1 MAKKG
6 QKFKKIDDEL
16 ILKIVKE
23 KKLGKSYSYLSKRYL
38 VPEGS
43 IRTWVRRYT
52 YKGYVTRAK
61 RGVKKNPTN
70 MTIEEL
76 RIEVD
81 ILKKF
86 QAFLKQQQER
96 KYNLLS

>member
-6 QKFKKIDDEL
+6 QKFKTINEEL

-23 KKLGKSYSYLSKRYL
+23 KIKGKTYSYLSNKYKVPKGSIMTWVKRYND
-38 VPEGS
+38 
-43 IRTWVRRYT
+43 
-52 YKGYVTRAK
+52 KGYVSRDK
-61 RGVKKNPTN
+61 KGIRKNPKN
-70 MTIEEL
+70 MTVEEL

-86 QAFLKQQQER
+86 QAFLKQQLV
-96 KYNLLS
+96 KK

>member
-6 QKFKKIDDEL
+6 QKFKKIDEES

-23 KKLGKSYSYLSKRYL
+23 KKLGKSYSYLSKKYI

-52 YKGYVTRAK
+52 YKGYVTRDK

-96 KYNLLS
+96 K

>member
-6 QKFKKIDDEL
+6 QKQNRIEEEL

-23 KKLGKSYSYLSKRYL
+23 KMKGKSYRYL
-38 VPEGS
+38 AEKYSVSTGS
-43 IRTWVRRYT
+43 IKTWVRKYT
-52 YKGYVTRAK
+52 YKGYVTRDK
-61 RGVKKNPTN
+61 QGVKKNIN
-70 MTIEEL
+70 KMTIEEL

-86 QAFLKQQQER
+86 QAFLKQAQER
-96 KYNLLS
+96 K

>member
-6 QKFKKIDDEL
+6 QKFKIRDEQLIMEIVQEKI
-16 ILKIVKE
+16 
-23 KKLGKSYSYLSKRYL
+23 KKGKSYSELEKKYKISRGTIMTWTKRYHD
-38 VPEGS
+38 
-43 IRTWVRRYT
+43 
-52 YKGYVTRAK
+52 KGYVTRDK
-61 RGVKKNPTN
+61 RGIKKNSNN

-96 KYNLLS
+96 K

>member
-6 QKFKKIDDEL
+6 QKQNRIDEEL
-16 ILKIVKE
+16 ILRIVKE
-23 KKLGKSYSYLSKRYL
+23 KQNGKSYSYLAKKYGVSN
-38 VPEGS
+38 GS
-43 IRTWVRRYT
+43 IATWIRKYT
-52 YKGYVTRAK
+52 QKGYVTRDK
-61 RGVKKNPTN
+61 RGIKKNSNN

-86 QAFLKQQQER
+86 QAFLKQQ
-96 KYNLLS
+96 

>member
-6 QKFKKIDDEL
+6 QKFKRIDEEL

-23 KKLGKSYSYLSKRYL
+23 KITEGKTYSELEKKYHVSHGSIMTWVKRY
-38 VPEGS
+38 
-43 IRTWVRRYT
+43 RD
-52 YKGYVTRAK
+52 KGYVNREK
-61 RGVKKNPTN
+61 QGVKKDPSK

-76 RIEVD
+76 RIENE

-86 QAFLKQQQER
+86 QAFLKQQHD
-96 KYNLLS
+96 KKKGL

>member
-1 MAKKG
+1 MARKG
-6 QKFKKIDDEL
+6 QKQSKISEEL

-23 KKLGKSYSYLSKRYL
+23 KISGKSYGYLAKKYNVSD
-38 VPEGS
+38 GS
-43 IRTWVRRYT
+43 IATWVRRYN
-52 YKGYVTRAK
+52 YKGYITREK
-61 RGVKKNPTN
+61 RGIKKDPRN

-86 QAFLKQQQER
+86 QAFLKQQHD
-96 KYNLLS
+96 KK

>member
-1 MAKKG
+1 MARKG
-6 QKFKKIDDEL
+6 QKFKTIDEEL

-23 KKLGKSYSYLSKRYL
+23 KINGKTYSYLSNKYKVPQGSIMTWVKRYND
-38 VPEGS
+38 
-43 IRTWVRRYT
+43 
-52 YKGYVTRAK
+52 KGYVNRDK
-61 RGVKKNPTN
+61 KGIKKNPKN

-86 QAFLKQQQER
+86 QAFLKQQHV
-96 KYNLLS
+96 KK

>member
-6 QKFKKIDDEL
+6 QKLKVIDESL

-23 KKLGKSYSYLSKRYL
+23 KILGKSYSFLANKYNVSD
-38 VPEGS
+38 GS
-43 IRTWVRRYT
+43 IKTWVRRYNH
-52 YKGYVTRAK
+52 KGYVTRDK
-61 RGVKKNPTN
+61 KGIKKNPKN

-76 RIEVD
+76 RIEVE

-86 QAFLKQQQER
+86 QAFLKQQHV
-96 KYNLLS
+96 KK

>member
-6 QKFKKIDDEL
+6 QKFKLIDELL

-23 KKLGKSYSYLSKRYL
+23 KIAGKTYSYLSKKY
-38 VPEGS
+38 S
-43 IRTWVRRYT
+43 IPIGTMMTWVKRYND
-52 YKGYVTRAK
+52 KGYVSRD
-61 RGVKKNPTN
+61 KKGIKKDSRN

-76 RIEVD
+76 RIENE

-86 QAFLKQQQER
+86 QAFLRQQHAE
-96 KYNLLS
+96 K

>member
-6 QKFKKIDDEL
+6 QKFNNISVEL
-16 ILKIVKE
+16 TNTIINDCIKE
-23 KKLGKSYSYLSKRYL
+23 KGTHKVIGEKYGISK
-38 VPEGS
+38 GT
-43 IRTWVRRYT
+43 IDTIM
-52 YKGYVTRAK
+52 YKYNK
-61 RGVKKNPTN
+61 RGIGIKLKRGRKKNSKN

-86 QAFLKQQQER
+86 QAFLKQQRVR
-96 KYNLLS
+96 K

>member
-6 QKFKKIDDEL
+6 QKQRRISEEL
-16 ILKIVKE
+16 ILQIVKE
-23 KKLGKSYSYLSKRYL
+23 KKAGKSYSYLAKKYNVSD
-38 VPEGS
+38 GS
-43 IRTWVRRYT
+43 IATWVRRYT
-52 YKGYVTRAK
+52 YKGYVNRDKQGK
-61 RGVKKNPTN
+61 RKNLSN

-86 QAFLKQQQER
+86 QAFLKQQHD
-96 KYNLLS
+96 KK

>member
-6 QKFKKIDDEL
+6 QKFKKIDEEL

-23 KKLGKSYSYLSKRYL
+23 KKLGKSYSYLSKKYL

-43 IRTWVRRYT
+43 IRTWVRRYK
-52 YKGYVTRAK
+52 YKGYVTRDK

-81 ILKKF
+81 ILKKY
-86 QAFLKQQQER
+86 QAFLKQQER
-96 KYNLLS
+96 K

>member
-1 MAKKG
+1 MARKG
-6 QKFKKIDDEL
+6 QKFKTIDEEL

-23 KKLGKSYSYLSKRYL
+23 KINGKTYSYLSNKYKVPQGSIMTWVKRYND
-38 VPEGS
+38 
-43 IRTWVRRYT
+43 
-52 YKGYVTRAK
+52 KGYVNRDK
-61 RGVKKNPTN
+61 KEIKKNPKN

-86 QAFLKQQQER
+86 QAFLKQQHV
-96 KYNLLS
+96 KK

>member
-6 QKFKKIDDEL
+6 QKFKTIDEEL

-23 KKLGKSYSYLSKRYL
+23 KINGKTYSYLSNKYKISQGTIMTWVKRYKD
-38 VPEGS
+38 
-43 IRTWVRRYT
+43 
-52 YKGYVTRAK
+52 KGYVNRDK
-61 RGVKKNPTN
+61 KGVKKNPQY

-76 RIEVD
+76 RIENE

-86 QAFLKQQQER
+86 QAFLKQQHV
-96 KYNLLS
+96 KK

>member
-6 QKFKKIDDEL
+6 QKFKKIDEEL

-23 KKLGKSYSYLSKRYL
+23 KKLGKSYSYLSKKYL

-52 YKGYVTRAK
+52 YKGYVTRDK
-61 RGVKKNPTN
+61 RGIKKNSNN

-86 QAFLKQQQER
+86 QAFLKQQ
-96 KYNLLS
+96 